1 MSLKAIFS
9 GDWSALKKTC
19 TDAVNGVKAA
29 GSKMESAF
37 SGLKGVAAG
46 ALAFAG
52 IGLGTAELKKLIA
65 EADNLGKTSRN
76 IGITTDQLQG
86 LRYAA
91 ESVNFPVEQ
100 IEPAF
105 AKLKKLIGDAEN
117 GSAEAAR
124 KFGLM
129 GIKLEELKGK
139 TPYEQF
145 RLVAEAISMIKDP
158 TERTTAAMN
167 IFGEQGQKALE
178 FLSSFEQAS
187 ADLAARGQLIDAEQI
202 KNAEQFSQLCTD
214 IQKSLQ
220 AWTINSGF
228 LQSLKEIA
236 EGLAAAATSAA
247 RLKSMGAR
255 ENKGNGW
262 RTAGR
267 WALNAL
273 SGLSADPNFNP
284 LLGGTGYGSY
294 YLPDN
299 STIHAPAGPAPTVGK
314 RETDRAL
321 QERRQAV
328 IDQTRAQEAE
338 AKKAEEAKKAAE
350 AARKKAEEEE
360 KAARRVSDQVN
371 GYADQVRY
379 AQLKARG
386 LSREAEIQKALDQA
400 RKAKGSDLTP
410 QEVRRISAA
419 AGAAYDIANIRSVP
433 VPQWNPEELK
443 DSLNRIGGYNGSQGR
458 PTVSPEQYAKMS
470 ADRLKTIADRANEIA
485 NNLKL
490 SEESGPKFP

>member
-52 IGLGTAELKKLIA
+52 IGFGTAELKKLIA

-117 GSAEAAR
+117 GSTEAAR

-158 TERTTAAMN
+158 TEHTTAAMN

-202 KNAEQFSQLCTD
+202 KNAEEFSQLCTD

-220 AWTINSGF
+220 AWAINSGF
-228 LQSLKEIA
+228 LQSLKKIA
-236 EGLAAAATSAA
+236 EGLAAAATFAA
-247 RLKSMGAR
+247 RLKSMGAT
-255 ENKGNGW
+255 ENKESRW
-262 RTAGR
+262 RTAGW
-267 WALNAL
+267 WALN
-273 SGLSADPNFNP
+273 G
-284 LLGGTGYGSY
+284 LGGLPSVALMGGWRMGDKL
-294 YLPDN
+294 LPDN